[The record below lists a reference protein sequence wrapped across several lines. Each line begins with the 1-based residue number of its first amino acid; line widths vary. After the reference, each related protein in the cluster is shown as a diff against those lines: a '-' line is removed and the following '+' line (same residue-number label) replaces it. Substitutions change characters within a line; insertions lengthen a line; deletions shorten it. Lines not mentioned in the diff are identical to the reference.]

1 MLSSILTFTNGSAD
15 AKSVLICIAAA
26 IVCGFV
32 ISLLYM
38 FKNKRY
44 TKSMALTLILM
55 PTLVGAIIMM
65 VNGNLGAGIA
75 VVGAFSLVR
84 FRSIPGNA
92 RDIFSIFFA
101 MAAGLATGM
110 GYIVFAAI
118 FTAVVSVFY
127 LTLLLLPIAES
138 KNAEKEL
145 RIIIPE
151 NLDFTDI
158 FDEVLEKYTDDAEL
172 IRVKTT
178 NLGSMFDLRYRVK
191 LKKGTNQKEMIDA
204 VRTLNGNLTVAL
216 GNAREDFDVL

>member
-1 MLSSILTFTNGSAD
+1 MLSSLLTFTNGSAD
-15 AKSVLICIAAA
+15 AKSVIICIAAA

-38 FKNKRY
+38 FKNRRY
-44 TKSMALTLILM
+44 TKSMALTLILL

-110 GYIVFAAI
+110 GYVAFAAI

-127 LTLLLLPIAES
+127 LTLLLLPIANN
-138 KNAEKEL
+138 KNGEKEL
-145 RIIIPE
+145 RILVPE
-151 NLDFTDI
+151 SLDFTDV
-158 FDEVLEKYTDDAEL
+158 FDAVLEKYTDDAEL
-172 IRVKTT
+172 VRVKTT
-178 NLGSMFDLRYRVK
+178 NLGSMYDLRYRVK
-191 LKKGTNQKEMIDA
+191 LKSGTNQKEMIDDI
-204 VRTLNGNLTVAL
+204 RILNGNLTVSL
-216 GNAREDFDVL
+216 GHVKEDADVL